1 MSETLQL
8 ARLYLVLLVLFT
20 AGRFLQGA
28 RGVPYADGHHVFS
41 IVTLT
46 LMTAFFF
53 GAFCRRWRDYR
64 LLQTLGVSAS
74 LGLLSQLVIL
84 LATLASYGL
93 GIDSYFTN
101 PRALN
106 APGPLTLVQALPVRL
121 GGLVVNPILS
131 SFAGA
136 LGWALGALLPDK
148 K

>member
-1 MSETLQL
+1 MSETPKLL
-8 ARLYLVLLVLFT
+8 RLYLVLLVLFA

-28 RGVPYADGHHVFS
+28 RGVSYADGHHVFS

-46 LMTAFFF
+46 LMSAFFF

-64 LLQTLGVSAS
+64 LLQSLWLSACM
-74 LGLLSQLVIL
+74 GACSQIVVL

-93 GIDSYFTN
+93 GVDTYFTN

-121 GGLVVNPILS
+121 GGLIVNPILS